1 MNEILKSCKYIHSEN
16 DFKITYNDVEKLMT
30 RFQKLMYNMGVC
42 NENKQRLHL
51 DNGFILNFENMTI
64 EKEN

>member
-1 MNEILKSCKYIHSEN
+1 MSFLRW
-16 DFKITYNDVEKLMT
+16 KLMT